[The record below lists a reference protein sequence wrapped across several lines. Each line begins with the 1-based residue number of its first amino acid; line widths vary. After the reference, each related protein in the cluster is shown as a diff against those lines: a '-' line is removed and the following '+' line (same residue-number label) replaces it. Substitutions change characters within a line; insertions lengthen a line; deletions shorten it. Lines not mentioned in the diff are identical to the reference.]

1 MYKIETHLHTT
12 YSSKCGWLE
21 VEELIAGYKAAGY
34 SGIVVTDHFNRTTF
48 DYLQIDLASEADKVH
63 PFLEGYHRMKEEG
76 RKQGIQI
83 YKGAELRFD
92 ECSND
97 YLLYGYHNEL
107 LRNPEEIFRMGIA
120 AFAPLCRAAGAVLIQ
135 AHPYRRGC
143 TPAIA
148 CYLDGVE
155 VLNGSP
161 RHDSHNDRAAE
172 YAEQFGLIGTAG
184 SDCHRPEDIGITGIR
199 VEHLPENSIE
209 LAHLL
214 RSGKFSLLEPKV
226 SE

>member
-21 VEELIAGYKAAGY
+21 AEELIAGYKAAGY

-48 DYLQIDLASEADKVH
+48 DYLQIDLASEGDKVH

-92 ECSND
+92 ECNND
-97 YLLYGYHNEL
+97 YLLFGYHNEL

-120 AFAPLCRAAGAVLIQ
+120 AFAPLCRAAGALLIQ

-184 SDCHRPEDIGITGIR
+184 SDCHRPEDIGVTGILA
-199 VEHLPENSIE
+199 EHLPENSIE
-209 LAHLL
+209 LTHLL
-214 RSGKFSLLEPKV
+214 RSGKFSLLETKA

>member
-1 MYKIETHLHTT
+1 MYRIETHLHTT

-21 VEELIAGYKAAGY
+21 AEELIAGYKAAGY

-48 DYLQIDLASEADKVH
+48 DYLQIDLASEEDKVH

-92 ECSND
+92 ECNND
-97 YLLYGYHNEL
+97 YLLFGYHNEL

-120 AFAPLCRAAGAVLIQ
+120 AFAPICRAAGAVLIQ

-184 SDCHRPEDIGITGIR
+184 SDCHRPEDIGVTGIL

-214 RSGKFSLLEPKV
+214 RSGKFSLIEPKAT
-226 SE
+226 